1 MDLFVI
7 NQSFL
12 EISSFFFGVVE
23 IMHGESSIIKGRQ
36 TLRLVDPLLTKYTA
50 VYATFEDQKLG
61 GQFSEFFS
69 FQKLEFMNF
78 SLIQAIE
85 FPKKKEL

>member
-1 MDLFVI
+1 MI

-23 IMHGESSIIKGRQ
+23 IMHGESSFIKARQ

-50 VYATFEDQKLG
+50 VYITFEDQKLG

-69 FQKLEFMNF
+69 FQKLIAVN
-78 SLIQAIE
+78 L
-85 FPKKKEL
+85 